1 MASIPKTELDR
12 LKAEVSVQRLA
23 EASGVEPK
31 NGGKVWLGRCPFQE
45 DDTAS
50 LMVSPGK
57 TLLQGQLAPAWS

>member
-12 LKAEVSVQRLA
+12 LTAEVSLKRLA
-23 EASGVEPK
+23 GASG
-31 NGGKVWLGRCPFQE
+31 GGLKKDGKDWLERCPFHE

-57 TLLQGQLAPAWS
+57 TLLQGQLSPAWS